1 MKEYY
6 LEQIATTEKQVAFA
20 RVGYMQ
26 NVNRLADKLKSASE
40 EETDKIIDEL
50 VAGKDAYNE
59 LKRTLD
65 WNQDYYRKEVEKEIS
80 NNG

>member
-6 LEQIATTEKQVAFA
+6 LEQIATTEKQVAFV

>member
-6 LEQIATTEKQVAFA
+6 LERIAIVEKQITFA

-26 NVNRLADKLKSASE
+26 NVNRLADKLKNASE

-50 VAGKDAYNE
+50 VAGKDAYNDMKKSLE
-59 LKRTLD
+59 Y
-65 WNQDYYRKEVEKEIS
+65 NQDDYRKEVEKEIA

>member
-6 LEQIATTEKQVAFA
+6 LERIAVIEKQIAFA

-26 NVNRLADKLKSASE
+26 NINRLADKLKSASE
-40 EETDKIIDEL
+40 EEADKIIGEL
-50 VAGKDAYNE
+50 VAGKNAYNDMKE
-59 LKRTLD
+59 SLEY
-65 WNQDYYRKEVEKEIS
+65 NQNDYRKEVEKEIS

>member
-6 LEQIATTEKQVAFA
+6 LEQIATAEKQVAFA

-26 NVNRLADKLKSASE
+26 NVNRLADNLKNANE
-40 EETDKIIDEL
+40 EEIDKIIDEL

>member
-1 MKEYY
+1 MKGYY
-6 LEQIATTEKQVAFA
+6 LERIAVIEKQIAFA

-26 NVNRLADKLKSASE
+26 NINRLADKLKSASE

-50 VAGKDAYNE
+50 VAGKNAYNDMKE
-59 LKRTLD
+59 SLKY
-65 WNQDYYRKEVEKEIS
+65 NQNDYRKEVEKEIA

>member
-1 MKEYY
+1 MKGYY
-6 LEQIATTEKQVAFA
+6 LERIAVIEKQIAFA

-26 NVNRLADKLKSASE
+26 NINHLADKLKSASE

-50 VAGKDAYNE
+50 VAGKNAYNDMKE
-59 LKRTLD
+59 SLEY
-65 WNQDYYRKEVEKEIS
+65 NQNDYRKEVEKEIA

>member
-1 MKEYY
+1 M
-6 LEQIATTEKQVAFA
+6 EQIATAEKQVAFA

-26 NVNRLADKLKSASE
+26 NVNRLADNLKSANE
-40 EETDKIIDEL
+40 EEIDKIIDEL

>member
-6 LEQIATTEKQVAFA
+6 LERIAVIEKQIAFA

-26 NVNRLADKLKSASE
+26 NINRLADKLKSASE
-40 EETDKIIDEL
+40 EEADKIIDEL
-50 VAGKDAYNE
+50 VAGKNAYNDMKE
-59 LKRTLD
+59 SLEY
-65 WNQDYYRKEVEKEIS
+65 NQKNYRKEVEKEIA

>member
-1 MKEYY
+1 MKGYY
-6 LEQIATTEKQVAFA
+6 LERIAVIEKQIAFA

-26 NVNRLADKLKSASE
+26 NINRLADKLKSASE

-50 VAGKDAYNE
+50 VAGKNAYNDMKE
-59 LKRTLD
+59 SLEY
-65 WNQDYYRKEVEKEIS
+65 NQNDYRKEVEKEIA

>member
-1 MKEYY
+1 MKGYY
-6 LEQIATTEKQVAFA
+6 LERIAVLEKQIAFA

-26 NVNRLADKLKSASE
+26 NINRLEDKLKSASE

-50 VAGKDAYNE
+50 VAGKNAYNDMKE
-59 LKRTLD
+59 SLEY
-65 WNQDYYRKEVEKEIS
+65 NQNNYRKEVEKEIA

>member
-1 MKEYY
+1 
-6 LEQIATTEKQVAFA
+6 
-20 RVGYMQ
+20 MQ